1 MAIKFK
7 DTKLGKV
14 LGAGKSKKADTK
26 VKAASK
32 VLSFKEKFAAERK
45 LQGPNGTFMWKGKS
59 YTTQYKEEVKKKE
72 PKKEPTKK
80 APETTP
86 KPRRFSKKD
95 NTYSMPNPAPKT
107 EAQKQAEMYADR
119 KAMAEANKKPDNKN
133 NPNYAGGRSSEKG
146 GGSIEN
152 MAKFTK
158 EQWKNM
164 SREQRRMNNLPI
176 RPIDSWVSEG
186 NWKPA
191 PVKPRKKGPRG

>member
-7 DTKLGKV
+7 DTKLGIA

-32 VLSFKEKFAAERK
+32 VLSFKETFAAERK
-45 LQGPNGTFMWKGKS
+45 KQGPNGTFMWKGKS

-72 PKKEPTKK
+72 PKKEPTPSSQKV
-80 APETTP
+80 PET

-146 GGSIEN
+146 GGNPEN
-152 MAKFTK
+152 MKKFTK
-158 EQWKNM
+158 EQWKKM
-164 SREQRRMNNLPI
+164 SPEQRRMKATAQCL
-176 RPIDSWVSEG
+176 SYLV
-186 NWKPA
+186 
-191 PVKPRKKGPRG
+191 

>member
-7 DTKLGKV
+7 DTKLGKA
-14 LGAGKSKKADTK
+14 LGAGKSKESNPK

-32 VLSFKEKFAAERK
+32 VLSFKDTFAAERK
-45 LQGPNGTFMWKGKS
+45 KQGPNGTFMWKGKS
-59 YTTQYKEEVKKKE
+59 YTTQYKEEVKKTE
-72 PKKEPTKK
+72 PKKEPKK
-80 APETTP
+80 VPET

-95 NTYSMPNPAPKT
+95 NTYSMPNPKPKT

-119 KAMAEANKKPDNKN
+119 KAMSEANKKPDNKN
-133 NPNYAGGRSSEKG
+133 NPNYAGGRSSERG

-152 MAKFTK
+152 MKKFTK

-164 SREQRRMNNLPI
+164 SSEQRRMNDLPI

-186 NWKPA
+186 DYKRPA
-191 PVKPRKKGPRG
+191 PKVRKKGPRG